1 MHILWLSTWATAPET
16 SFLVQ
21 NEVEPE
27 QIRMTSNYELLMIIA
42 PSLGFVLLA
51 LLLAFFLRGKFVK
64 ASCFQKHT
72 RLDNAGEGK
81 DVLGGTEDEDGLFT
95 L

>member
-1 MHILWLSTWATAPET
+1 MQAV
-16 SFLVQ
+16 F
-21 NEVEPE
+21 
-27 QIRMTSNYELLMIIA
+27 
-42 PSLGFVLLA
+42 SLY
-51 LLLAFFLRGKFVK
+51 
-64 ASCFQKHT
+64 